1 MFPHMDEYQFATFF
15 IAINQE
21 RIKKEL
27 KIKQL
32 CMVNAIKTV
41 QKFVIRNK
49 KNILAKFKSEYDSLS
64 DKEFLISVINVLKS
78 AKKRGVILEIKM
90 L

>member
-1 MFPHMDEYQFATFF
+1 MDEYQFATFF